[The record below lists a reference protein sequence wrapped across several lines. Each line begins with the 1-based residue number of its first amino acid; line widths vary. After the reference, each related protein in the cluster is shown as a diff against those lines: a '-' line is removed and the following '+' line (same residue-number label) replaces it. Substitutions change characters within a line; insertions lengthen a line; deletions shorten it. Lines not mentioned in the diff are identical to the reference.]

1 LATSC
6 FWAMHTGCCGGIGGG
21 RRCGRRRTRSG
32 FGFRVS
38 GFGFRVRRSEPCWRW
53 VWGFVPS
60 PAGLAPT
67 GLGGLLGFRVSGFG
81 FRVSG
86 FGNSAGSLAG
96 QAPVSGRGMA
106 GSGRVG
112 ILCGC
117 GRRPWRRWDH
127 FRCDGTSLL
136 RGGCSCVELNVRPP
150 RLFPFGRFC
159 DRFLSIRI
167 CFI

>member
-1 LATSC
+1 MGLGVCSIASR
-6 FWAMHTGCCGGIGGG
+6 AGSYES
-21 RRCGRRRTRSG
+21 R
-32 FGFRVS
+32 
-38 GFGFRVRRSEPCWRW
+38 
-53 VWGFVPS
+53 FVPS

-67 GLGGLLGFRVSGFG
+67 GGVLFYRQRGWLLRGAFCSSASGAGSYGAFCSIASGAGSYGAGWFG
-81 FRVSG
+81 RVSG

-96 QAPVSGRGMA
+96 QAPASGRGMA

-117 GRRPWRRWDH
+117 GRGPWRRWDH